1 MMAGVT
7 TRLVATSDAPEL
19 AALLAANRKFLA
31 PYEPFRPEEFYTAE
45 GQRTHLEDVLRTT
58 TAGTALPHVIVDDG
72 RIVGRITLTGIIRG
86 PFLSADLGYWVAE
99 PANGRGVASAAVAR
113 ILRIAFD
120 ELGLHRVEAGTLVHN
135 AASQRV
141 LQRNGF
147 RRYGLAPRYLRI
159 DGEWRDHIL
168 FQRLADD
175 E

>member
-1 MMAGVT
+1 MAGVT

-19 AALLAANRKFLA
+19 AAVLAANRKFLT

-58 TAGTALPHVIVDDG
+58 AAGMALPHVIVDDG
-72 RIVGRITLTGIIRG
+72 RIVGRITLSGIVRG

-99 PANGRGVASAAVAR
+99 SANGRGLGSAALAR
-113 ILRIAFD
+113 ILRVAFD
-120 ELGLHRVEAGTLVHN
+120 EMGLHRIEAGTLVHN

-141 LQRNGF
+141 LLRNGF
-147 RRYGLAPRYLRI
+147 RQYGLAPRYLKI
-159 DGEWRDHIL
+159 DGDWRDHIL